1 MQNMTE
7 NTWFADLSVLIAAE
21 TSKTEA
27 SNSHVAIHGV
37 APVAITGALSVGT
50 EGMGLTE
57 THPAMLQMN

>member
-7 NTWFADLSVLIAAE
+7 NTWFVDLSVLIAAE

-37 APVAITGALSVGT
+37 AHVETTGALSVGT
-50 EGMGLTE
+50 EGMDLTG
-57 THPAMLQMN
+57 THLAM